1 MSAKKANFSVWH
13 RLEKILLI
21 MAVLGAATITLALQN
36 RSLNRL
42 ITTLPSR
49 LSEMTFFQPLSINK
63 IIDDESCKTG
73 YTWYD
78 GKGCVKD
85 SSTTT
90 NTSTPPK
97 KPSDD
102 KPPRKPTKPPSST
115 TSTSTSTSTSNGAS
129 CEGGSKDVKVKD
141 GQYAY
146 SGGVDKNGDYLCWQ
160 CHNGTWVDSGTCQKL
175 HEEGANV
182 VAPPPGTAENEEGGK
197 RRQNCSVKEG
207 STYVTVGDGTVR
219 ADGKKCHDG
228 KWVDPANYTLPD
240 YVKTE
245 TSITEDIK
253 TDETSAAPAL
263 ISGGTDACST
273 SYTNSSG
280 AMVYVTVPHGESAL
294 GGANIDGTAVKI
306 CKDGEFV
313 PCNDANRAD
322 TPGVTDC
329 TTPTVKAGYMT
340 TGDPSKAT
348 CVMGGGY
355 QLPAGRAVSGADG
368 TQVCKNGSMVA
379 IPVSVNNVGDFLMG
393 TDSGSSATNL
403 ALMTDLCKSYGQ
415 TNCTGSGLTT
425 FATGWLSQADPTY
438 AAQVTHQQEVI
449 KLFDIATGQAD
460 QATTATL
467 AKDCQT
473 KLGHT
478 CTDAELSTFAL
489 STLQTVDPT
498 AYSQAQKSIAE
509 TAKIQEEINSVYTFY
524 LNPDDPQAKK
534 EIQALCKAEK
544 KASCS
549 DSTLLTFAQDQ
560 LQVYD
565 PSGKLLQDA
574 NAAKEDQTYFN
585 VAIGN
590 STTLEKS
597 AIKQDCLRENT
608 TAYRKDNDTPINDCD
623 TSQGLSDYAV
633 SSLTLTDPEIA
644 DQANNIL
651 HMDEL
656 LYNQLN
662 TCRHKFQDW
671 DTNCAI
677 DENGHVVKVGLGDVS
692 GITLDPKTQAPA
704 SLGTRKLSVFSA
716 PEPCGGFGEVC
727 CLDAENQ
734 DTLFKDTNATSACAT
749 GTFCQGGDTNFT
761 GAGFEYGRCEVDVN
775 TNRSF
780 TTTALIQDRIN
791 SGADSE
797 TINKIIQNNAY
808 VDPKSVS
815 QLAQTTSALCTSS
828 CNSGGIC
835 AYSDQTQTYSCQKL
849 TGSSLNQAYSQAIT
863 SLPPSNTDPSSGGLN
878 QDCYRPTW
886 YHIGAGSCDN
896 DYLACENGKC
906 QISDTGQS
914 LLTINSISK
923 TPETLA
929 LNLATVNS
937 DVSNLATYISTTPSL
952 AATGCNKSYSTYK
965 QNGSCWI
972 CWDSGVG
979 SIQAAPDPSYCDNP
993 QMADT
998 LPGKACAESGG
1009 YCADNTYTSAP
1020 GSGTST
1026 GQNGCPSNMSCL
1038 IKNPQWGTAGTPR
1051 GTPISWVNESCG
1063 GNTGNTCNNGLTCYE
1078 GKCKETTSLAF
1089 LGDYQEGLV
1098 AGAIRDNSVINA
1110 LPIVNFLVDHI
1121 VAPIT
1126 AALDS
1131 RYYQASSIQ
1140 ADVAHGLVNNALAIP
1155 ELKFALP
1162 EDFILNTLETISGD
1176 AKVLYGTNTL
1186 DDINSNNT
1194 SNVGGSLLYKSLA
1207 NLSLFTGAWTERYV
1221 PMGFRSGADIPE
1233 GSPVDNA
1240 FYGYASTWAN
1250 DDASFGEKLL
1260 ATSNFGIEISF
1271 TVGDFLTL
1279 GTESL
1284 LTKGSALARSSA
1296 IKVAGKT
1303 VTDTVGEKILLGI
1316 SKGLLKP
1323 KVWGGA
1329 IEKSIGRGLTQVFA
1343 DTGLTAGSR
1352 FLTSKLVTGVA
1363 QIGTGLGLSGISNT
1377 YAAKWVAQG
1386 VGTLAST
1393 IGIKN
1398 NDTIIT
1404 QMVKDAGLT
1413 ADNIL
1418 AKNTPDLFNS
1428 ALTAGFK
1435 GTPEEFAATLSQK
1448 VIQNSPTSLI
1458 NPLKSSDSLQTPV
1471 LKDLQAGVALSD
1483 TAQANLI
1490 LDLSAT
1496 HTLPPDDLKSILH
1509 ILDFAE
1515 KSGITLTDDTITPF
1529 VKTFTDLS
1537 SSFISNGPFSRSAIE
1552 TLAGNNNL
1560 SESLT
1565 RQLTLALETSNSP
1578 LIMPITR
1585 SLNPLEPSTFLKP
1598 QEVVTESNLLARLQE
1613 SGLSTQQAANLS
1625 STILHNTNASLTPTA
1640 KLASAVPP
1648 AKTTPTSTSSLSDA
1662 FDQKEVKRVRLSSQD
1677 NLSRVELTWDST
1689 ARSRSSGDM
1698 YRLSSTNITDP
1709 IRLQQIESFNKLLD
1723 DFEGAV
1729 GYHLY
1734 PEQVDT
1740 LLSSDVISQLKK
1752 LDGTSLAGKTDAVTR
1767 ILSVKEP
1774 RSLSLFKSA
1783 TEAQDFVNT
1792 QVLSDSGRKF
1802 YSGQNA
1808 HVIYL
1813 DNQRG
1818 FLSVDLTSP
1827 HFDLESAQALSPEET
1842 LRLLNESAANPN
1854 SSRLVFVSDRP
1865 SATWTRLGGNTD
1877 PSASWFD
1884 RLRGR
1889 GNPTQNGQIMQQ
1901 ITQGKHGSFL
1911 VIPDEIGDD
1920 IMGNFAISGSGKALS
1935 QVTDPN
1941 LLGGLKSG
1949 RDAVSIFTEIGE
1961 GGTHKKLIDARLTEL
1976 KEGFNESTL
1985 FRTVGPNQVVPQ
1997 DSLIHANSLAEI
2009 IDQSLRKTNSTNT
2022 QLGEELSSLAAKL
2035 QDPKTSGVAI
2045 GELDGILS
2053 KASSNTNLARRENN
2067 LLTDL
2072 SFRKTNLQDD
2082 WVQLNRRVG
2091 TDFAQEGNDLVLR
2104 KARSTTGER
2113 LSSTS
2118 QLITFY
2124 GHGSDML
2131 EAYRPYLIE
2140 GADSV
2145 NLSRLPRLGQIEISP
2160 HQSQMQVVDLYREM
2174 QNAGHTLRGFDAT
2187 PDTAAHLLG
2196 VNVTSIATLPAPTKF
2211 VNNADRDFL
2220 AKSIATNRKLNYAH
2234 QASAIGFPSS
2244 NADMAADLQAI
2255 VKAAEEEGVPYKTI
2269 IVAQYAQKPNG
2280 EMIEEYLQYSVKDGK
2295 IDYAGRIKLDDG
2307 KAWNDSIQKI
2317 LAGNDPATNPQDLLI
2332 GYLGRERAVDLKVT
2346 GNHTNIRWSDFV
2358 DGIDSAPTSEQME
2371 QLIRRNRLV
2380 ADPNNLTRLSE
2391 ADRVAATEF
2400 DLYLRSSTPGLSA
2413 DNVMEAYFQK
2423 NHYQHLSNMRLD
2435 DLTRNLARAPEQ
2447 ALDSLDNIGK
2457 SLRLSPQNTKKLNV
2471 LHTQLNSKAS
2481 QFNGLMNSSISREP
2495 LEGDRLYAEIYR
2507 RADASNR
2514 QILSYAD
2521 QITRTL
2527 NLSDSNQKLLRQAL
2541 HIDQPLPPLR
2551 DFLAELARPTKR
2563 LTPAASFGPAD
2574 QLMAFAQSNST
2585 HPSSLAQY
2593 RAATSQYLATTT
2605 PPAAAAPRA
2614 LTPTTPASIGSR
2626 LSQLFRNLSDRLSS
2640 LRLPSFN
2647 SESFTANLPNLSRTT
2662 NNLAF
2667 AARQEQLFNPTT
2679 LTFPRGVDLATGK
2692 FNLGT
2697 YLTSF
2702 VIPTSSWH
2710 ALNRTLSDLQ
2720 SGTLTTDEAVAQ
2732 IADLPL
2738 PIDRVKLITNS
2749 TYTTYPT
2756 STTPAINTE
2765 LPYESQI
2772 SLFLTG
2778 YPIKDTQQL
2787 INKLLEDQT
2796 KILTDTKLLAPELR
2810 RTNPQKYLNAIRSV
2824 AAQHNIPIKSFEEIP
2839 NQFKNDIPATNAFYD
2854 DAWGTNAVYVKN
2866 PSSLDPTELGKLA
2879 HETVHA
2885 LDYRLHPELSIEVKE
2900 YRAYISEYHL
2910 NSLVTDSLEEAQKTL
2925 TFIFGDKSIAGS
2937 VRGYLNQNNVTKM
2950 PWDNTTSQSPNS
2962 PTPPQTPITPPAQ
2975 VETPPIN
2982 PTVITNSLPKLSDQ
2996 TTRIGR
3002 DLGNNLL
3009 TPISQVVNLTPTPT
3023 TITPTSSSVPSQIT
3037 SSLNREKNLLS
3048 QQLRLQAKQAKA
3060 KRLTI
3065 NSLIN
3070 TLLNPLENL
3079 DLLRGN
3085 PEVKSAVSK
3094 TLQELTNIGFIVK
3107 TNNGK
3112 APTTPS
3118 SLIKALSSPS
3128 TQNSLKQITNPSK
3141 LDQISRLLT
3150 DLSYLLRAHTLSAQE
3165 AIQVQLQA
3173 DQTTILAQE
3182 QVEQA
3187 LITIPVRNLTNEEI
3201 SLINRAKTD
3210 SNQSELTRELLNHP
3224 EYQPTEVLQIGEET
3238 LFMFS
3243 KLIKSKSNDSRDLAL
3258 AFVRKGDQLIPR
3270 IYWKSNSSGGW
3281 RATNGIIMGTIFKG
3295 NHHYTQESKPVQ
3307 IILDYLNQKSQSGEY
3322 VNSDVD
3328 FINEYFNLAH
3338 LSPTDLKSWSQ
3349 EISLYPDQG
3358 LLANFQKFMPGRY
3371 DKVPV
3376 NAEDFA
3382 NFTYPEG
3389 FIPDFKRSPLTTQKS
3404 DHTLLGEITLDT
3416 YETTWQNRPLRW
3428 VMAHDNDGRV
3438 WIDRIFFADSPITS
3452 YGVYSEVINT
3462 GALTNKPLEY
3472 RQQITEL
3479 AKDLS
3484 IHFPQDSHYSDITPL
3499 LDQLLPIQQY
3509 RQARW
3514 NTLNIVDQRGTI
3526 EKATLGE
3533 YKLIIK
3539 RDKSG
3544 RILEINNQNGND
3556 NIIIPPDQLVNNQE
3570 LGYGV
3575 LYGSYTLTKDGTLT
3589 FSRDGQI
3596 KFTLTPQKQT
3606 LLPPG
3611 VQTYAN
3617 TIGVPY
3623 SQIKLLKT
3631 TTGTGGEEYYQI
3643 RVNDTYDI
3651 GIDEKGAA
3659 WGGGVRINSAPRNNS
3674 SNFYSHE
3681 NVATYADYVADY
3693 GEPPRQIDLVRKHDQ
3708 LYSFQDELIDL
3719 AQSNTL
3725 TPANLRL
3732 ILKQLEKSGVTIH
3745 ILSPSELAKRFGEGT
3760 AGALV
3765 PKQTKKFFGLSNTRS
3780 ADLYLLDINGYSKLY
3795 GTTRE
3800 QALVTLA
3807 QKIGHEGGHALDW
3820 IELGLGDGDA
3830 NLWATEFRQKA
3841 FNMYFYDS
3849 LGAHNL
3855 ANSYR
3860 NFIQAIVDN
3869 SRVSFSRTTT
3879 EQAKPTLAQQFTDW
3893 LMGRT
3898 TGIIA
3903 NPEGT
3908 NLLTVY
3914 IDRLIT
3920 LGKRIIG
3927 ISAPHSNILISE
3939 ESDLGILSSE
3949 SLKTT
3954 RAHIFNNGQDLGY
3967 FILKELSSA
3976 EAVQRQK
3983 DNYNYL
3989 KEHGFLIPPD
3999 MIEIPGRPNTIGF
4012 TDLTHN
4018 RKFEL
4023 YSFNTPIDEIPKLT
4037 KISNLETINQS
4048 LRDLATRADDLGI
4061 IIPNDSYFIIIDP
4074 TNKTGQAVIGDLGNA
4089 PLKKSIAVSQFGYAE
4104 SDTTRKL
4111 TEQFIDIVNTNLT
4124 PTPPLQISDQATSQ
4138 TDKPL
4143 IINSDET
4150 IIVGEQHIKTSLDEK
4165 SELEFQNGL
4174 DQSQIIVIEFESIK
4188 ENQYSQASSEK
4199 RFMQTAQEHAINTN
4213 KELIILNNEISDRYK
4228 LWLDSQID
4236 ISRAD
4241 FAFMFGIHILQNDM
4255 ANNLPLEE
4263 SRRKILEL
4271 YTNYFLGDSGY
4282 ANQLTDAV
4290 FDSMFASTE
4299 IDDAKGISSLV
4310 LNFIKLDALARE
4322 NYYQSRIKQVR
4333 DENPDKNILVV
4344 VGRSHALPIS
4354 NTLTDGSLTIINTQL
4369 QDEINSVL
4377 SKIKQ
4382 RINFDQIT
4390 DQSTRL
4396 PPGVLTYA
4404 NTIGVPYSQIKLL
4417 KTTTGVGG
4425 EEYYQIRV
4433 NDTYDI
4439 GIDENGAGWGGGV
4452 RISQIDNSQS
4462 QPSLSLTDPIKK
4474 ISLTKSH
4481 PTRRDSAGKVIKRAS
4496 TTLSSIGRL
4505 LANKMSSANI
4515 LSVSQ
4520 LLTQTPHD
4528 TANILGVTQ
4537 PEAILYQQALS
4548 DRRTQRLIQQSLSA
4562 KQRFTLQ
4569 QQAVSDQFG
4578 SLSDF
4583 ASNQQT
4589 RPLAELFATLY
4600 KTKYGSVTNLF
4611 HAYTLRQQL
4620 LPFTVWYTN
4629 LARNQRP
4636 TSSELTQIFTTGQ
4649 LSPTLRQKLTRD
4661 QQQQLQSLTLPFH
4674 RPASRSF
4681 LDPILDLISSPIEKI
4696 WIGVGGRQL
4705 ATNLEQKILGFNTG
4719 SITRSLTKQ
4728 AITRGFSIGS
4738 SFAFPTYL
4746 GQTGRTIY
4754 SLIRFTTTFAKTG
4767 TSIVTQFFHN
4777 YSQATN
4783 FQERLLIIGAGIGG
4797 GTTTLAIQQ
4806 ANPLLYTAYSLLD
4819 SAIGSFA
4826 TTAKGYTQSNN
4837 LTTSNTL
4844 KLIELWRNGSALGN
4858 LMVGIRNV
4866 QVNTRTLTQTLFQ
4879 TLAPNTQTQPSTA
4892 STAEKIPDPQSPPVE
4907 TEQPPVV
4914 VPVKIPPA
4922 ILPDTYDLV
4931 YQSQLDPSWTDT
4943 LLPQSN
4949 HNNLAASGDGPT
4961 LISMLL
4967 ASYVDPSATPLTVI
4981 DKFFPNLSADLDF
4994 SQVRTVLE
5002 TNGFTITDT
5011 ADSPTNISSL
5021 ASDET
5026 LVYVE
5031 LKTSILGN
5039 EVSHQTLAIDTNAQG
5054 DIILYDPLFGQGA
5067 ILSLDGSTIT
5077 TTDGT
5082 VINVEIID
5090 AEIILPP
5097 TPTLTTP
5104 EPETPP
5110 LNPIATQAITAEI
5123 QENNIRGTLN
5133 LPKTYIPDQLTNLA
5147 DSGIVTLDSDIQLQA
5162 SAIDP
5167 LLGFI
5172 AEAKSLGYNIGV
5184 LDGYR
5189 SYAEQAQLNTA
5200 SPDMAA
5206 QAGRSQHQSG
5216 YAIDL
5221 AITDNN
5227 FQSYKDIP
5235 KELIPVAE
5243 KYGIY
5248 HPLAWDSP
5256 HFVITAAIDP
5266 NLPELIETG
5275 VVPEAD
5281 LNDFLNDIFQRVS
5294 EAITTPL

>member
-1 MSAKKANFSVWH
+1 MSAKKAHLLWWH
-13 RLEKILLI
+13 KLEKILLI
-21 MAVLGAATITLALQN
+21 IAVLGAATIPLALQN
-36 RSLNRL
+36 RSVNRL
-42 ITTLPSR
+42 FISLPSR
-49 LSEMTFFQPLSINK
+49 FSQLNLFQPLSINK

-102 KPPRKPTKPPSST
+102 KPPRKPPKPPTST
-115 TSTSTSTSTSNGAS
+115 TSTSTTTTTGAS

-160 CHNGTWVDSGTCQKL
+160 CRNGTWVDSGTCKKL
-175 HEEGANV
+175 HETGANV

-393 TDSGSSATNL
+393 TDSGSSAANL

-449 KLFDIATGQAD
+449 KLFDIATGRAD
-460 QATTATL
+460 PATTATL

-473 KLGHT
+473 KLGHP

-509 TAKIQEEINSVYTFY
+509 TAKIQEEINVVYTFY
-524 LNPDDPQAKK
+524 LNPDDPAAKK
-534 EIQALCKAEK
+534 DIQALCQAEK

-574 NAAKEDQTYFN
+574 NATKEDQTYFN
-585 VAIGN
+585 VALNNG
-590 STTLEKS
+590 TTLEKS

-623 TSQGLSDYAV
+623 TSQGLSDYAA
-633 SSLTLTDPEIA
+633 SSLALTDPEISA
-644 DQANNIL
+644 QINDIQNAN
-651 HMDEL
+651 DL

-671 DTNCAI
+671 DTDCAV
-677 DENGHVVKVGLGDVS
+677 DENGHIVKVDYDHLNNV
-692 GITLDPKTQAPA
+692 TLDPTTHAPA

-734 DTLFKDTNATSACAT
+734 DALFKDTNATSACAT
-749 GTFCQGGDTNFT
+749 GTSCQGGDTNFT

-775 TNRSF
+775 ANRSYA
-780 TTTALIQDRIN
+780 TTALIEDRIAK
-791 SGADSE
+791 GADSE
-797 TINKIIQNNAY
+797 SINKIITYNDHYNTLGRSYSNEAY
-808 VDPKSVS
+808 VS
-815 QLAQTTSALCTSS
+815 QLNQTTSSLCDSS
-828 CNSGGIC
+828 CGSGGIC
-835 AYSDQTQTYSCQKL
+835 AYSDQTKKYSCQQL
-849 TGSSLNQAYSQAIT
+849 SGDSLNQAYGQAIAN
-863 SLPPSNTDPSSGGLN
+863 LPPSNTDPSSGGLN

-886 YHIGAGSCDN
+886 FHIGSGSCDN

-914 LLTINSISK
+914 LLTVNSISK

-952 AATGCNKSYSTYK
+952 AATGCNQSYSTYK

-972 CWDSGVG
+972 CWDSGVS

-993 QMADT
+993 QMAST
-998 LPGKACAESGG
+998 LPGKSCAESGG
-1009 YCADNTYTSAP
+1009 YCSNSDLSSSNGYALDSGAKDCPPGMSCHIKNTNYQSTLIDKVNDIETSWINEPCFEDEQSNLTYT
-1020 GSGTST
+1020 GEKR
-1026 GQNGCPSNMSCL
+1026 SCYQDL
-1038 IKNPQWGTAGTPR
+1038 QCVNNKCV
-1051 GTPISWVNESCG
+1051 TPISA
-1063 GNTGNTCNNGLTCYE
+1063 
-1078 GKCKETTSLAF
+1078 AF
-1089 LGDYQEGLV
+1089 LPQFQEGLI
-1098 AGAIRDNSVINA
+1098 AHDLRTNPVINA
-1110 LPIVNFLVDHI
+1110 IPLGNFLVDHI

-1126 AALDS
+1126 AAIDP

-1140 ADVAHGLVNNALAIP
+1140 ADIAHGLVNNAMAVP
-1155 ELKFALP
+1155 EIKMELP
-1162 EDFILNTLETISGD
+1162 ENFILNTLETISGD
-1176 AKVLYGTNTL
+1176 AKVLYGVNTL
-1186 DDINSNNT
+1186 DDINSG
-1194 SNVGGSLLYKSLA
+1194 SSPNVGGSFIYKTLA
-1207 NLSLFTGAWTERYV
+1207 GLSLFTGAWTERYV
-1221 PMGFRSGADIPE
+1221 PMGFRSGADIPA
-1233 GSPVDNA
+1233 GAPIDNA

-1284 LTKGSALARSSA
+1284 FTKGSALARSSA

-1303 VTDTVGEKILLGI
+1303 ATDTVGEKILLGV
-1316 SKGLLKP
+1316 SKTLSAP

-1343 DTGLTAGSR
+1343 DTGISAGSR

-1404 QMVKDAGLT
+1404 KIVKDAGLT

-1496 HTLPPDDLKSILH
+1496 HGLPPDDLKSILH

-1537 SSFISNGPFSRSAIE
+1537 SSFVSNGPFSRSAIE

-1565 RQLTLALETSNSP
+1565 RQLTLALETSRSP

-1598 QEVVTESNLLARLQE
+1598 QEVVTESNLIARLQE
-1613 SGLSTQQAANLS
+1613 SGLSTAQAANLS
-1625 STILHNTNASLTPTA
+1625 ATILHNTSGGLPPAS
-1640 KLASAVPP
+1640 KLANITPP
-1648 AKTTPTSTSSLSDA
+1648 PKTTPSTTSLSDA

-1677 NLSRVELTWDST
+1677 NLSRVERTWDST
-1689 ARSRSSGDM
+1689 ARSRSSGEM

-1709 IRLQQIESFNKLLD
+1709 IRLQQVESFNKLLD

-1818 FLSVDLTSP
+1818 FVSVDLTSP
-1827 HFDLESAQALSPEET
+1827 HFDLKSAQALSPEET
-1842 LRLLNESAANPN
+1842 LRLLNASTTNPN

-1935 QVTDPN
+1935 QVTDPK
-1941 LLGGLKSG
+1941 LLGGLKTG
-1949 RDAVSIFTEIGE
+1949 RDAVSIFTDISE

-1976 KEGFNESTL
+1976 KEGYNESSL
-1985 FRTVGPNQVVPQ
+1985 FRTVGPNQVVPK
-1997 DSLIHANSLAEI
+1997 DTLTHANSLAEI

-2035 QDPKTSGVAI
+2035 QDPKTSETAI

-2067 LLTDL
+2067 LLTNL

-2091 TDFAQEGNDLVLR
+2091 TDFSQEGNDLVLR

-2124 GHGSDML
+2124 GHGPDML
-2131 EAYRPYLIE
+2131 EAYRPYLLE
-2140 GADSV
+2140 GAD
-2145 NLSRLPRLGQIEISP
+2145 LIDPSRLPKLSQIEISP

-2255 VKAAEEEGVPYKTI
+2255 VKAAEKEGVPYKTV

-2317 LAGNDPATNPQDLLI
+2317 LAGNDPNVKPNDLLI

-2346 GNHTNIRWSDFV
+2346 ANHGKIRWSNFV
-2358 DGIDSAPTSEQME
+2358 DGTGSSAPTSEQME

-2380 ADPNNLTRLSE
+2380 ADPNNLSRLSE
-2391 ADRVAATEF
+2391 ADQAFAQEF
-2400 DLYLRSSTPGLSA
+2400 DLYLRSTATDLTPN
-2413 DNVMEAYFQK
+2413 NVMTDYFQK

-2457 SLRLSPQNTKKLNV
+2457 SLGLSPQDTKKLAA
-2471 LHTQLNSKAS
+2471 LRTQLNSKAS

-2541 HIDQPLPPLR
+2541 HIDQPLPPLG

-2593 RAATSQYLATTT
+2593 RAATSQYLATTA

-2614 LTPTTPASIGSR
+2614 LTPTTPSSIGSR
-2626 LSQLFRNLSDRLSS
+2626 LSQFFRNLSDSFSS

-2647 SESFTANLPNLSRTT
+2647 SGNLTANLPNLSRTT

-2702 VIPTSSWH
+2702 VLPTSSWH

-2738 PIDRVKLITNS
+2738 PTERVKLITNA

-2756 STTPAINTE
+2756 PTTPAINTE

-2772 SLFLTG
+2772 SQFLTG
-2778 YPIKDTQQL
+2778 YPIQDTQKL

-2796 KILTDTKLLAPELR
+2796 KILADTKLLAPELR
-2810 RTNPQKYLNAIRSV
+2810 RTNPQKYLDTIRSV
-2824 AAQHNIPIKSFEEIP
+2824 AAQHNIPIKSFDEIP
-2839 NQFKNDIPATNAFYD
+2839 DQFKNDIPATNAFYD
-2854 DAWGTNAVYVKN
+2854 DAWGTNTVYVKN

-2900 YRAYISEYHL
+2900 YRAYISEYNL

-2937 VRGYLNQNNVTKM
+2937 VRGYLNQNNITKM
-2950 PWDNTTSQSPNS
+2950 PWENTTRQSPNS
-2962 PTPPQTPITPPAQ
+2962 PTPPQTPITPQAQ
-2975 VETPPIN
+2975 PPSPPIN
-2982 PTVITNSLPKLSDQ
+2982 PHAVASTPNTDRWLTYLQNQITQYAEPIPQDYPRLIDRLNRLQKAGIDLEDIDPTDPVANFFDSNKLEDAITSAETINAEKIKTIPLSPAPTATNPLTTLSNQALQAGMNLGDVMVTRFNQILEETAWGEVIIERNHAAIMTYLEQGRFLNPAVDVSQEELVEITDTSIDEEFANILSGKVHSKDLPTQLSNPSILSLKLLELQLHSASFDQEGSNIILQRDSSLLMLDQSQRHGIYREGQYSSGVELFIPGEQPLTRIHSHPVGTLEQNAIESRGQNIDPELLNRIGDLPSTTDLTFLLQKGSPEKDFSCNSIIVVGPNTTTLIARTPETPAFIEYDQNERHKLLEELEALGSPDGDIISQQASKIRDILNKYHLVAYSIPLNPDTPFSSWERINTPQVNPATVSFQTTTSPLHRNTYLSGNEFNTTNSKQSNLFLQTFSDFILSGGDYDYLSPTVPATILSIPPGTPSQ
-2996 TTRIGR
+2996 TIITINGVTQPLSEFASVNTDDLYIGLKYGDVLTFGNLTIQFPANPPSNQEEFILSWTIQNNDPNDLSSQLSNISLLNNTEKKAALTQFKENLSTRYQQLQSLYQNI
-3002 DLGNNLL
+3002 NLI
-3009 TPISQVVNLTPTPT
+3009 ISQQPTISRNELLNLT
-3023 TITPTSSSVPSQIT
+3023 
-3037 SSLNREKNLLS
+3037 
-3048 QQLRLQAKQAKA
+3048 
-3060 KRLTI
+3060 
-3065 NSLIN
+3065 
-3070 TLLNPLENL
+3070 
-3079 DLLRGN
+3079 
-3085 PEVKSAVSK
+3085 
-3094 TLQELTNIGFIVK
+3094 
-3107 TNNGK
+3107 
-3112 APTTPS
+3112 
-3118 SLIKALSSPS
+3118 LIKAKETNLS
-3128 TQNSLKQITNPSK
+3128 TFEINNFLYGINA
-3141 LDQISRLLT
+3141 LYNDQIDVVSLL
-3150 DLSYLLRAHTLSAQE
+3150 
-3165 AIQVQLQA
+3165 
-3173 DQTTILAQE
+3173 
-3182 QVEQA
+3182 
-3187 LITIPVRNLTNEEI
+3187 
-3201 SLINRAKTD
+3201 KT
-3210 SNQSELTRELLNHP
+3210 
-3224 EYQPTEVLQIGEET
+3224 
-3238 LFMFS
+3238 
-3243 KLIKSKSNDSRDLAL
+3243 
-3258 AFVRKGDQLIPR
+3258 
-3270 IYWKSNSSGGW
+3270 
-3281 RATNGIIMGTIFKG
+3281 
-3295 NHHYTQESKPVQ
+3295 
-3307 IILDYLNQKSQSGEY
+3307 
-3322 VNSDVD
+3322 
-3328 FINEYFNLAH
+3328 
-3338 LSPTDLKSWSQ
+3338 
-3349 EISLYPDQG
+3349 YPDPK
-3358 LLANFQKFMPGRY
+3358 LLWKYIF
-3371 DKVPV
+3371 
-3376 NAEDFA
+3376 
-3382 NFTYPEG
+3382 G
-3389 FIPDFKRSPLTTQKS
+3389 FLPQ
-3404 DHTLLGEITLDT
+3404 GEIK
-3416 YETTWQNRPLRW
+3416 
-3428 VMAHDNDGRV
+3428 V
-3438 WIDRIFFADSPITS
+3438 ITS
-3452 YGVYSEVINT
+3452 YGKLTLHSSNSEDFAKAYAKQFNILNPRLTDISESYGGFHARIGRYSVSVLNMETYNT
-3462 GALTNKPLEY
+3462 VDVLKHESQHAQFSTLTPTLRTNQLSPIEQSRLKSIEAEIIQLAQSPFSETSSFDTLTTTFPFTPGNLQYFQKFLDFYQEDY
-3472 RQQITEL
+3472 TGIITTTNNQITVTLTLLKGKTWGPLFDYLSVEEGDANFNFLPEVTTRLENLIAEYIFLQRKSGEYQIANEL
-3479 AKDLS
+3479 LAQIAGETNPDWPTAFESMFYYLSRINGGYDFLYDKTMENVFPESSILSQLEQNVSSNPNIITKTPQTSLFALLLHQATIDSFRKYYYSRQSITIPSSSGPITKIINPTQYNLVNNGLNAYKTIRDLGYS
-3484 IHFPQDSHYSDITPL
+3484 QESTLLLLQSVRLAHWPNLARRLASLSPFPISETTPQDSTNPLPTLTTQLSDIGLKAGLVITSQVDQLVSPSITAPSIPTDLPETITLLPTGTISISQLHPHEFGYFPDAVAALTELLSQGTHIDPIEITLYNGKVYTFDGANRVMTALKQGKTDIEYIFTPFDQLPRNKQINIRSIEQTGYNVIDVAVPTKYNDSFPQHTIQYNFSKIRPADNTPTPLTNEIMASSPIFDNFMARLNSLDIREEHLEEIRASLSQKSNIEEFIHELDQLISYLESIDLGTYSIGVTIKNLSYSDSLTNVLPKLKRTWETIESLENIASNRKIQHFDYFLRFRVVGDNLSKLITFYNDTIELLKNQNVDSEYILMALDKTSNEIEQYQADLRDIDKYLGESSDLPNNIRLKTKFSATMTPKDQGAYFQSRKNSIFNKYLKYLNNDFGDHLLRKLTPNDQLILQEILSKTQEALISLGIDPALMPFPNQFIFADLTPQFLDRNRQKYVEKRIGGGETDAYGTTIEINLPTDMGL
-3499 LDQLLPIQQY
+3499 LDQQAQAIIIHEISHFITKKVIQFNPNPRKNTYDLIQSGFMKY
-3509 RQARW
+3509 VNNRELKGAGEEAMADLFAAYVMHNSGITFATPYELDNAFMLSMIETIRDRSSMSALEAFKRLFVAKTELDYSVFKDLVSIFG
-3514 NTLNIVDQRGTI
+3514 NDFVRTLNTTLEPTYNRDATDEQ
-3526 EKATLGE
+3526 KAEIIRQLAKLGGFE
-3533 YKLIIK
+3533 SRFMELYSAHQNGKII
-3539 RDKSG
+3539 DISD
-3544 RILEINNQNGND
+3544 IIPEINVR
-3556 NIIIPPDQLVNNQE
+3556 IVN
-3570 LGYGV
+3570 
-3575 LYGSYTLTKDGTLT
+3575 
-3589 FSRDGQI
+3589 RDISIDTQ
-3596 KFTLTPQKQT
+3596 TTPQT
-3606 LLPPG
+3606 
-3611 VQTYAN
+3611 
-3617 TIGVPY
+3617 
-3623 SQIKLLKT
+3623 
-3631 TTGTGGEEYYQI
+3631 
-3643 RVNDTYDI
+3643 
-3651 GIDEKGAA
+3651 
-3659 WGGGVRINSAPRNNS
+3659 
-3674 SNFYSHE
+3674 
-3681 NVATYADYVADY
+3681 
-3693 GEPPRQIDLVRKHDQ
+3693 
-3708 LYSFQDELIDL
+3708 
-3719 AQSNTL
+3719 
-3725 TPANLRL
+3725 
-3732 ILKQLEKSGVTIH
+3732 
-3745 ILSPSELAKRFGEGT
+3745 
-3760 AGALV
+3760 
-3765 PKQTKKFFGLSNTRS
+3765 
-3780 ADLYLLDINGYSKLY
+3780 
-3795 GTTRE
+3795 
-3800 QALVTLA
+3800 
-3807 QKIGHEGGHALDW
+3807 ALD
-3820 IELGLGDGDA
+3820 
-3830 NLWATEFRQKA
+3830 
-3841 FNMYFYDS
+3841 
-3849 LGAHNL
+3849 
-3855 ANSYR
+3855 
-3860 NFIQAIVDN
+3860 
-3869 SRVSFSRTTT
+3869 SF
-3879 EQAKPTLAQQFTDW
+3879 L
-3893 LMGRT
+3893 GRT
-3898 TGIIA
+3898 AGIIA
-3903 NPEGT
+3903 NPEDTNWLNNLIERLISVFRSPNSTFPFSSSALSQVSSTLSQDVVPLDDNSELIFYRTGSALSHYQPAIDISAALNQT
-3908 NLLTVY
+3908 PDPLNLLAKLYQSPSLEDALTLIKTTLREHGVEIVTNPLDEQYHNLVSPDSFNKNINDASSSLANFYADGTMRITDDNGTEYGFTPNDSIPRSY
-3914 IDRLIT
+3914 IFLHPEFST
-3920 LGKRIIG
+3920 LPLPLQLKTLAHETGHFLEEMVLPGKSETIDN
-3927 ISAPHSNILISE
+3927 ISGTIHPSSE
-3939 ESDLGILSSE
+3939 YLSS
-3949 SLKTT
+3949 LYG
-3954 RAHIFNNGQDLGY
+3954 AHAALVNINFGIDPQNSGLAGQLILNDKILGHP
-3967 FILKELSSA
+3967 L
-3976 EAVQRQK
+3976 
-3983 DNYNYL
+3983 NYL
-3989 KEHGFLIPPD
+3989 TVPPQ
-3999 MIEIPGRPNTIGF
+3999 
-4012 TDLTHN
+4012 
-4018 RKFEL
+4018 
-4023 YSFNTPIDEIPKLT
+4023 PILPKLT
-4037 KISNLETINQS
+4037 SNFTQYQPLPISETTPQTALNTS
-4048 LRDLATRADDLGI
+4048 LDRTIDAIDTSSGTDL
-4061 IIPNDSYFIIIDP
+4061 
-4074 TNKTGQAVIGDLGNA
+4074 
-4089 PLKKSIAVSQFGYAE
+4089 
-4104 SDTTRKL
+4104 
-4111 TEQFIDIVNTNLT
+4111 
-4124 PTPPLQISDQATSQ
+4124 
-4138 TDKPL
+4138 PL
-4143 IINSDET
+4143 IINSNKT
-4150 IIVGEQHIKTSLDEK
+4150 IIVGEQHVKNSLDPK
-4165 SELEFQNGL
+4165 SELDFKNGL
-4174 DQSQIIVIEFESIK
+4174 DQSQIIVVEFESIK
-4188 ENQYSQASSEK
+4188 GNPYSQASSEK

-4228 LWLDSQID
+4228 LWLDSKID

-4241 FAFMFGIHILQNDM
+4241 FAFMFGIHILQNDL

-4282 ANQLTDAV
+4282 ANQLTNAV
-4290 FDSMFASTE
+4290 FDSIFASTE
-4299 IDDAKGISSLV
+4299 IDEAKEISTLV
-4310 LNFIKLDALARE
+4310 LNFVKLDALARE
-4322 NYYQSRIKQVR
+4322 NFYQSRIKQVR
-4333 DENPDKNILVV
+4333 DANPDKNILAV
-4344 VGRSHALPIS
+4344 VGKSHALPIS

-4369 QDEINSVL
+4369 QDEINSV
-4377 SKIKQ
+4377 
-4382 RINFDQIT
+4382 
-4390 DQSTRL
+4390 
-4396 PPGVLTYA
+4396 
-4404 NTIGVPYSQIKLL
+4404 
-4417 KTTTGVGG
+4417 
-4425 EEYYQIRV
+4425 
-4433 NDTYDI
+4433 
-4439 GIDENGAGWGGGV
+4439 
-4452 RISQIDNSQS
+4452 
-4462 QPSLSLTDPIKK
+4462 
-4474 ISLTKSH
+4474 
-4481 PTRRDSAGKVIKRAS
+4481 
-4496 TTLSSIGRL
+4496 
-4505 LANKMSSANI
+4505 
-4515 LSVSQ
+4515 
-4520 LLTQTPHD
+4520 
-4528 TANILGVTQ
+4528 
-4537 PEAILYQQALS
+4537 
-4548 DRRTQRLIQQSLSA
+4548 
-4562 KQRFTLQ
+4562 
-4569 QQAVSDQFG
+4569 
-4578 SLSDF
+4578 
-4583 ASNQQT
+4583 
-4589 RPLAELFATLY
+4589 
-4600 KTKYGSVTNLF
+4600 
-4611 HAYTLRQQL
+4611 
-4620 LPFTVWYTN
+4620 
-4629 LARNQRP
+4629 
-4636 TSSELTQIFTTGQ
+4636 
-4649 LSPTLRQKLTRD
+4649 
-4661 QQQQLQSLTLPFH
+4661 
-4674 RPASRSF
+4674 
-4681 LDPILDLISSPIEKI
+4681 
-4696 WIGVGGRQL
+4696 
-4705 ATNLEQKILGFNTG
+4705 
-4719 SITRSLTKQ
+4719 
-4728 AITRGFSIGS
+4728 
-4738 SFAFPTYL
+4738 
-4746 GQTGRTIY
+4746 
-4754 SLIRFTTTFAKTG
+4754 
-4767 TSIVTQFFHN
+4767 
-4777 YSQATN
+4777 
-4783 FQERLLIIGAGIGG
+4783 
-4797 GTTTLAIQQ
+4797 
-4806 ANPLLYTAYSLLD
+4806 
-4819 SAIGSFA
+4819 
-4826 TTAKGYTQSNN
+4826 
-4837 LTTSNTL
+4837 
-4844 KLIELWRNGSALGN
+4844 
-4858 LMVGIRNV
+4858 
-4866 QVNTRTLTQTLFQ
+4866 
-4879 TLAPNTQTQPSTA
+4879 
-4892 STAEKIPDPQSPPVE
+4892 
-4907 TEQPPVV
+4907 
-4914 VPVKIPPA
+4914 
-4922 ILPDTYDLV
+4922 
-4931 YQSQLDPSWTDT
+4931 
-4943 LLPQSN
+4943 
-4949 HNNLAASGDGPT
+4949 
-4961 LISMLL
+4961 
-4967 ASYVDPSATPLTVI
+4967 
-4981 DKFFPNLSADLDF
+4981 
-4994 SQVRTVLE
+4994 
-5002 TNGFTITDT
+5002 
-5011 ADSPTNISSL
+5011 
-5021 ASDET
+5021 
-5026 LVYVE
+5026 
-5031 LKTSILGN
+5031 
-5039 EVSHQTLAIDTNAQG
+5039 
-5054 DIILYDPLFGQGA
+5054 
-5067 ILSLDGSTIT
+5067 
-5077 TTDGT
+5077 
-5082 VINVEIID
+5082 
-5090 AEIILPP
+5090 
-5097 TPTLTTP
+5097 
-5104 EPETPP
+5104 
-5110 LNPIATQAITAEI
+5110 
-5123 QENNIRGTLN
+5123 
-5133 LPKTYIPDQLTNLA
+5133 
-5147 DSGIVTLDSDIQLQA
+5147 
-5162 SAIDP
+5162 
-5167 LLGFI
+5167 
-5172 AEAKSLGYNIGV
+5172 
-5184 LDGYR
+5184 
-5189 SYAEQAQLNTA
+5189 
-5200 SPDMAA
+5200 
-5206 QAGRSQHQSG
+5206 
-5216 YAIDL
+5216 
-5221 AITDNN
+5221 
-5227 FQSYKDIP
+5227 
-5235 KELIPVAE
+5235 
-5243 KYGIY
+5243 
-5248 HPLAWDSP
+5248 
-5256 HFVITAAIDP
+5256 
-5266 NLPELIETG
+5266 
-5275 VVPEAD
+5275 
-5281 LNDFLNDIFQRVS
+5281 
-5294 EAITTPL
+5294 